1 MSGKRRDTKGRLLRT
16 GESQRPDGKYEYKY
30 IDAKGVRRS
39 LYSWRLVESDK
50 LPAGKYGCAPLRD
63 MEAKVIRDTQ
73 DGINSFVAS
82 RMTLNDFWNDYIANK
97 YELKQSTRTN
107 YIYTYEKYI
116 KNELG
121 KRSIASIR
129 YSDIKKF
136 YGRLLQ
142 SGFKANS
149 VEIMQTILHPVFGVA
164 LRDGYIRINPTD
176 GVIAELK
183 RSHDW
188 EKPKRHALTVPE
200 QEAFVSFVTH
210 SPTYSHWMNLFTVL
224 LGTGMRIGECLGLRW
239 QDCDFEEKIISVN
252 HCLIYRV
259 QENGKMK
266 FMVTTPKTKA
276 GTRII
281 PMFKEVKRALLS
293 ERAKQME
300 HGFTVSEIDG
310 YSGFIFQ
317 NRFQEAMS
325 PHVVNRAI
333 YRIIKAYNLDAEK
346 SGAIKLP
353 HFSAHNLRHTFCTRF
368 CENERDIKV
377 IQEIMG
383 HRNIETTMDVYN
395 EATKER
401 KMQTFADLEGKLK
414 IS

>member
-1 MSGKRRDTKGRLLRT
+1 MSEKRRDSKGRLLRA

-30 IDAKGVRRS
+30 VDAKGVRRS
-39 LYSWRLVESDK
+39 LYSWRLVETDK
-50 LPAGKYGCAPLRD
+50 LPAGKYKCAPLRD

-73 DGINSFVAS
+73 DGINSFMAA
-82 RMTLNDFWNDYIANK
+82 RLTLNDFWNDYIASK
-97 YELKQSTRTN
+97 YELKQSTRTG

-116 KNELG
+116 RDELG
-121 KRSIASIR
+121 MRDIAGIR

-136 YGRLLQ
+136 YGSLLKR
-142 SGFKANS
+142 GFKPNS

-164 LRDGYIRINPTD
+164 LRDGFIRLNPTD

-188 EKPKRHALTVPE
+188 EKPKRHALTIPQ
-200 QEAFVSFVTH
+200 QEAFVNYVAN
-210 SPTYSHWMNLFTVL
+210 SPTYCHWLSLFTVL

-239 QDCDFEEKIISVN
+239 QDCDFQGKIINVN
-252 HCLIYRV
+252 HSLIYRV

-266 FMVTTPKTKA
+266 FTVTTPKTKA
-276 GTRII
+276 GVRII
-281 PMFKEVKRALLS
+281 PMFEEVKNALLS
-293 ERAKQME
+293 ERLRQMK
-300 HGFTVSEIDG
+300 HGFTLSTIDG

-317 NRFQEAMS
+317 NRFQEALS
-325 PHVVNRAI
+325 PPVVNRAI
-333 YRIIKAYNLDAEK
+333 WRIIDAYNCEAEK
-346 SGAIKLP
+346 SGAVMLP

-368 CENERDIKV
+368 CENETNVKV

-383 HRNIETTMDVYN
+383 HRSVETTMDIYN
-395 EATKER
+395 EATKEK
-401 KMQTFADLEGKLK
+401 KMESFASLEGNLK